1 MWYVVTII
9 LIMQNNKFQYKY
21 QESFKSLADDKKIT
35 QNQLDHFI
43 RRGIQ
48 IISPT
53 NDFDLKSLGKM
64 LPKIVIGASDDYIN
78 RMKAPYQATSYI
90 AANTNAN
97 DDSYIYK
104 IPGKNAGGVPLL
116 TGGKRKSGDNAFASI
131 SRILI
136 GYKAIMVSAVNL
148 MVNKSQIWNWQ
159 FFGNN
164 LKVSNLDI
172 YEDLLKLELV
182 KKRSK
187 HFYYIVIARSDR
199 TFKRVN
205 LLEEYKK
212 NGIAILNPNNKIKV
226 IFLTSQSGYDYA
238 AKTIPESDLVNYIV
252 TGEEF
257 LIYKAMLTLR
267 KKYSV
272 DIMLNDGGRN
282 MSNGVRDAGL
292 LGEERVTL
300 EPYPG
305 SGLIPNEIDPTS
317 VLGNKGI
324 GLDGNEVE
332 GTILIHSNEIGDEK
346 ANVYLYPLDEQKI
359 I

>member
-1 MWYVVTII
+1 MRYVVVII
-9 LIMQNNKFQYKY
+9 LIMQNNDFHYKY
-21 QESFKSLADDKKIT
+21 QESLKSLADDKKIT

-48 IISPT
+48 VISPT
-53 NDFDLKSLGKM
+53 YDFDLKSLGKM

-78 RMKAPYQATSYI
+78 RMKVPYQATSYI
-90 AANTNAN
+90 AAKTNAN

-104 IPGKNAGGVPLL
+104 IPGKNAGGVLL
-116 TGGKRKSGDNAFASI
+116 LAGGKRKLGDNAFASI
-131 SRILI
+131 SRILL

-172 YEDLLKLELV
+172 YEDLLKLERI

-212 NGIAILNPNNKIKV
+212 NEIAVFNPDNKIEV
-226 IFLTSQSGYDYA
+226 IFVTSQSGYDCA

-252 TGEEF
+252 TGEQF
-257 LIYKAMLTLR
+257 LIYEAMLTLR

-305 SGLIPNEIDPTS
+305 TGLIPNEIDPPS
-317 VLGNKGI
+317 VLGKKGI

-332 GTILIHSNEIGDEK
+332 GTILIQSNEIGDEK

>member
-1 MWYVVTII
+1 MEHVVLII
-9 LIMQNNKFQYKY
+9 LFMQNNNFEYKY
-21 QESFKSLADDKKIT
+21 RESLKSLADDKKIT

-78 RMKAPYQATSYI
+78 RMKVPYQATSYI
-90 AANTNAN
+90 AASTKADN
-97 DDSYIYK
+97 DSFICK
-104 IPGKNAGGVPLL
+104 IPDKNDGGVLL
-116 TGGKRKSGDNAFASI
+116 LSGGKRKSGDNAFASTN
-131 SRILI
+131 RILI

-159 FFGNN
+159 FFGDNF
-164 LKVSNLDI
+164 KESNLDI

-182 KKRSK
+182 KKRSN

-212 NGIAILNPNNKIKV
+212 NEIAVLNPNNKIKE
-226 IFLTSQSGYDYA
+226 IFVTSQSGYDYA
-238 AKTIPESDLVNYIV
+238 AKIIPESDLVNYII

-267 KKYSV
+267 KKYNV

-305 SGLIPNEIDPTS
+305 NGLIPNEIDPTS
-317 VLGNKGI
+317 ILGKKGI

>member
-1 MWYVVTII
+1 
-9 LIMQNNKFQYKY
+9 MQDNAFEYKY
-21 QESFKSLADDKKIT
+21 RENLKSLADDKKIT

-43 RRGIQ
+43 KRGIQ
-48 IISPT
+48 IVSPT

-64 LPKIVIGASDDYIN
+64 LPKIVIGASDDYIS
-78 RMKAPYQATSYI
+78 RMRVPYQATSFI
-90 AANTNAN
+90 AANTNVN
-97 DDSYIYK
+97 EDSYIYK
-104 IPGKNAGGVPLL
+104 IPGKNAGGVCLL
-116 TGGKRKSGDNAFASI
+116 SGGKRKSGDNAFASI
-131 SRILI
+131 NRLLI
-136 GYKAIMVSAVNL
+136 GHKAIMVSAVNL
-148 MVNKSQIWNWQ
+148 MVNKNQIWNWK
-159 FFGNN
+159 FFGDNF
-164 LKVSNLDI
+164 KESNLDI
-172 YEDLLKLELV
+172 YEDLLKLELI
-182 KKRSK
+182 KKRSNQ
-187 HFYYIVIARSDR
+187 FCYIVIARSDR
-199 TFKRVN
+199 TMKRVN

-212 NGIAILNPNNKIKV
+212 NEIAVLNPNNKIKV
-226 IFLTSQSGYDYA
+226 IFVTSQSGYDYA
-238 AKTIPESDLVNYIV
+238 AKTIPESDLVNYII

-267 KKYSV
+267 KKYAV

-305 SGLIPNEIDPTS
+305 IGVIPNEIDPTS
-317 VLGNKGI
+317 ILGKKGI

>member
-1 MWYVVTII
+1 
-9 LIMQNNKFQYKY
+9 MQNN
-21 QESFKSLADDKKIT
+21 SFEYEYRERLKSLADDKKIT
-35 QNQLDHFI
+35 QTQLDHFI

-48 IISPT
+48 SISPT
-53 NDFDLKSLGKM
+53 DDFDLESLGKM
-64 LPKIVIGASDDYIN
+64 LPRIVIGASDDYIN
-78 RMKAPYQATSYI
+78 RMKVPYQATSYI
-90 AANTNAN
+90 AANTKAP

-104 IPGKNAGGVPLL
+104 IPGKNAGGVLQL
-116 TGGKRKSGDNAFASI
+116 SGGKRKSGDNAFASI
-131 SRILI
+131 NRILI

-148 MVNKSQIWNWQ
+148 MANKNQIWNWQ
-159 FFGNN
+159 FFGNHF
-164 LKVSNLDI
+164 KESNLDI
-172 YEDLLKLELV
+172 YEDLLKLELI

-187 HFYYIVIARSDR
+187 NFYYIVIARSDK

-205 LLEEYKK
+205 LLEEYRK
-212 NGIAILNPNNKIKV
+212 NEIAVLNPNNKIKV
-226 IFLTSQSGYDYA
+226 IFVTSQSGYDYA
-238 AKTIPESDLVNYIV
+238 VKTIPESDLVNYII

-257 LIYKAMLTLR
+257 VIYKAMLTLR

-272 DIMLNDGGRN
+272 DIMLNDGGRI

-305 SGLIPNEIDPTS
+305 NGLIPNEIDPS
-317 VLGNKGI
+317 SILGKKGI
-324 GLDGNEVE
+324 GLDENEVE

>member
-1 MWYVVTII
+1 
-9 LIMQNNKFQYKY
+9 MQDNSFEYKY
-21 QESFKSLADDKKIT
+21 RERLKSLADDKKIT

-43 RRGIQ
+43 RRGVQ
-48 IISPT
+48 TISPT
-53 NDFDLKSLGKM
+53 NDFDLKSLGKL

-78 RMKAPYQATSYI
+78 RMKVPYQATSYI
-90 AANTNAN
+90 AANTNAY

-104 IPGKNAGGVPLL
+104 IPGKNAGGVLL
-116 TGGKRKSGDNAFASI
+116 LSGGKRKSGDNAFASTN
-131 SRILI
+131 RILM

-148 MVNKSQIWNWQ
+148 MVNKNQIWNWE

-164 LKVSNLDI
+164 FKESNPDI
-172 YEDLLKLELV
+172 YEDLLKLELI
-182 KKRSK
+182 KKRK
-187 HFYYIVIARSDR
+187 HFSYIVIARSDR
-199 TFKRVN
+199 SFKSVN
-205 LLEEYKK
+205 LLEKYKK
-212 NGIAILNPNNKIKV
+212 NEIAVLNPNNKIKV
-226 IFLTSQSGYDYA
+226 IFVTSQRGYDYA
-238 AKTIPESDLVNYIV
+238 AKTIPESDLVNYII

-257 LIYKAMLTLR
+257 VIYNAMLTLR

-272 DIMLNDGGRN
+272 DMMLNDGGRL

-305 SGLIPNEIDPTS
+305 NGIVPNKIDPTS
-317 VLGNKGI
+317 ILGKKGI
-324 GLDGNEVE
+324 GLDGNELE
-332 GTILIHSNEIGDEK
+332 GTILLHSNEIGDEK